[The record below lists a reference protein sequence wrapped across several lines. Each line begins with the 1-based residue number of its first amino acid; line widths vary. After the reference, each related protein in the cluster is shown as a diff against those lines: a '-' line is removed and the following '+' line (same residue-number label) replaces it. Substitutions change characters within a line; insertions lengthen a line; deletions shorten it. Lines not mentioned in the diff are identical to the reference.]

1 MKLKI
6 WRNIA
11 DIAEWSKLE
20 SFFSAG
26 KRCQRCYITQ
36 HERRLSWYYAM
47 RKQHVLFCTLSFSHT
62 VTRRAA
68 RSSTEAKTTVTCF
81 VKRLV
86 LTLRRFNYGKRWH
99 EIRVLDRCS
108 TWEPS
113 ESEKKWCHAMNRE
126 KNSLL
131 KQVVHEGL
139 ASRDYK

>member
-26 KRCQRCYITQ
+26 KRCQRCYTTQ

-47 RKQHVLFCTLSFSHT
+47 KKQHVLFCTLSFSHT
-62 VTRRAA
+62 VTRRAT

-81 VKRLV
+81 LKRLV

-99 EIRVLDRCS
+99 EIRLLDRCS
-108 TWEPS
+108 TWEPR
-113 ESEKKWCHAMNRE
+113 ESEKKVMSCYESWEEFTPKTGCTRGT
-126 KNSLL
+126 
-131 KQVVHEGL
+131 GL
-139 ASRDYK
+139 SRL